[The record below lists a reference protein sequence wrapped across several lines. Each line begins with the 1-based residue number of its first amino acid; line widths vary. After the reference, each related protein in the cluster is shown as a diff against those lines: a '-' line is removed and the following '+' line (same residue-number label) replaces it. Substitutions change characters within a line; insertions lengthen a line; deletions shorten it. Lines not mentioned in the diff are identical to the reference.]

1 MLEIVMWIFHLYTI
15 TRTRVQVFFVFYR
28 IIHYVRVHTRIILA
42 YIETLREKTFRNDTA
57 ARQNFC
63 E

>member
-1 MLEIVMWIFHLYTI
+1 MLLEIVSGYSTYTI
-15 TRTRVQVFFVFYR
+15 TRTRVQVFFVVFYR
-28 IIHYVRVHTRIILA
+28 IIHYVRVHIILA